1 MLQSTCKFVDQLKT
15 EIYKNSTNIDE
26 TTVHTLYT
34 HTAVMLYISFAT
46 NCARGITTVTDIVV
60 MYQCQNSVFDTIIE
74 SYIIKLFPGL

>member
-34 HTAVMLYISFAT
+34 HTAVMLYLLRNKLREGF
-46 NCARGITTVTDIVV
+46 TTVTDIVV